1 MSIDV
6 SNKQWLSLKASA
18 GSGKTFALAMRYIS
32 LLFSE
37 ANPNE
42 ILTLTFTKKAAAEM
56 NRRITANLK
65 KLKTIQ
71 DVKSLHADLKPF
83 LDELATYGITQEYVR
98 ENIDRIYAKFLRSNV
113 KIVTIDAFLNSILRK
128 FCWHASVSHYFDVI
142 SSENREEIDNCF
154 LSSLTSKEQEEFR
167 DFCIESNMASAT
179 LLDLLYKFDLK
190 YFNLQDYINDDLI
203 FPQVPQILTL
213 ARKIQAV
220 VLKRGETKRATEA
233 IKADNIDTLV
243 TSTLTWLKD
252 GGDYLYF
259 KKLKIE
265 SLEPF
270 FEELREKLVEYFRY
284 NEMLALKKIVYFLK
298 IYKKSRQ
305 KNYSNAL
312 SFDIIALKTYQLL
325 QDQAN
330 MDFFYFRLDD
340 RIRHILI
347 DEFQDTSI
355 IQYKILEPIIS
366 EILSGEGRIKDRS
379 IFFVGDTKQSIYR
392 FRGANSE
399 LFDYAS
405 KNISQ
410 ENLKFNYRSSPHI
423 ISFINDVFRR
433 HFENY
438 VPQIF
443 PPDKNNSNGTEGYV
457 KVCKISEEL
466 EGFKESILHNIQIL
480 LEAQISLEDIV
491 ILCFSNEDTLTIK
504 NYLATWQPFLPVIT
518 ENSAKLIEQLEVKII
533 IEVLSYINS
542 DFSNKEFHKK
552 NILKLSGLKFSD
564 DIELPKLGAYQS
576 LSSYILKVMQ
586 TLELYSDAAQKLL
599 EISCD
604 YDDFAVFLE
613 NIQCLDIDFQE
624 ETQKGLRIM
633 TIHKSKGLEFPYVIL
648 CDRIKGE
655 NRSAE
660 KILPSYQGIELQR
673 IFYNESNEK
682 KRTNRGFFDPS
693 YRVAREKNKFLEE
706 REKINRLYVAFTRA
720 EKGLIIVGKKPAKG
734 EKSAFEVLEFL
745 DKESIIG
752 ALSPSA
758 KHSIDIDP
766 SPIIISQKSFGR
778 QEDFI
783 HQNNEKEMGNY
794 IDIVF
799 GEALHK
805 ALEYDLGYGVAEE
818 ENSHILLNQYGF
830 FLSQKSLERIHDL
843 KDRLKKDSDFRAFIS
858 GGSIKSEIPYLWRNT
873 LHRIDALIFDK
884 DGRIIILDYKS
895 GVKNKEKNQEQ
906 VKKYLDFVEN
916 QVGDRHQ
923 VEAYLLYVREK
934 IEFVR
939 VS

>member
-6 SNKQWLSLKASA
+6 ANKQWLSLKASA

-56 NRRITANLK
+56 DRRITTNLK

-71 DVKSLHADLKPF
+71 DVKSLQSDLKPF

-113 KIVTIDAFLNSILRK
+113 KIVTIDAFLHSILRK
-128 FCWHASVSHYFDVI
+128 FCWHASVSHYFDVV

-154 LSSLTSKEQEEFR
+154 LSSLTSKEEQDFR

-179 LLDLLYKFDLK
+179 LLDLLYKLDLK
-190 YFNLQDYINDDLI
+190 YFNLQDYINDDLK

-220 VLKRGETKRATEA
+220 ILQRAETKRATEA
-233 IKADNIDTLV
+233 IKTDDIDMFV

-252 GGDYLYF
+252 GSDYLYF
-259 KKLKIE
+259 KKLKIK

-270 FEELREKLVEYFRY
+270 FEELRKKLVEYFCY

-312 SFDIIALKTYQLL
+312 SFDLVALKTYQLL

-340 RIRHILI
+340 KIRHILI

-399 LFDYAS
+399 LFDYVS

-433 HFENY
+433 HFEDY

-443 PPDKNNSNGTEGYV
+443 PPDKNNNSVEGYV
-457 KVCKISEEL
+457 KVCKISNED
-466 EGFKESILHNIQIL
+466 FKESILQNIQNL
-480 LEAQISLEDIV
+480 LEAKISLEDIV
-491 ILCFSNEDTLTIK
+491 ILCFSNEDALIIK
-504 NYLATWQPFLPVIT
+504 NYLAIWQPFLPII
-518 ENSAKLIEQLEVKII
+518 ESSAKLIEQLDVKII
-533 IEVLSYINS
+533 IEVLNYINS

-564 DIELPKLGAYQS
+564 DIELPKLGIYQS
-576 LSSYILKVMQ
+576 PSSYILEVMQ
-586 TLELYSDAAQKLL
+586 ALELYSDAAQKLL

-604 YDDFAVFLE
+604 YDDFSVFLE

-624 ETQKGLRIM
+624 ENQKGLRIM

-682 KRTNRGFFDPS
+682 KRTNRGFFDPF
-693 YRVAREKNKFLEE
+693 YRTAREKNKFLEE

-720 EKGLIIVGKKPAKG
+720 EKGLIIVGKKPDKG

-745 DKESIIG
+745 NKESIVG
-752 ALSPSA
+752 TLSPSA
-758 KHSIDIDP
+758 KRPIDTDP
-766 SPIIISQKSFGR
+766 SPIVINQKSFGR

-783 HQNNEKEMGNY
+783 HQNNEKEMGSY

-805 ALEYDLGYGVAEE
+805 ALEYDIGYGVAEE

-830 FLSQKSLERIHDL
+830 FLSQTSLKKIYDL
-843 KDRLKKDSDFRAFIS
+843 KDKLKKDLNFRAFIS
-858 GGSIKSEIPYLWRNT
+858 MGLIKSEIPYLWCNT
-873 LHRIDALIFDK
+873 LNRIDVLIFDK

-895 GVKNKEKNQEQ
+895 GIKNKEKNQEQ
-906 VKKYLDFVEN
+906 VKKYLYFVEN
-916 QVGDRHQ
+916 QVGDAYQ

-934 IEFVR
+934 IEFAR